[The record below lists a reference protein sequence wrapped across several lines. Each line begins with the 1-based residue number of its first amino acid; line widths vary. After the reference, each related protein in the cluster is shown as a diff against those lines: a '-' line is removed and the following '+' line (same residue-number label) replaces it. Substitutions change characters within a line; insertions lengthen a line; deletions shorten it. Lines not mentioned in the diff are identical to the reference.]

1 MSIVL
6 RSLFYNVFV
15 SNVLKSYIAFSNI
28 VTCVV
33 SENID
38 NPPPNRRDWKFQ
50 MVGGCLNEFFFPDWS
65 QFSYSCMNGNIPT
78 DDVSVTLS
86 NNFLGK
92 KTLKIKI
99 WYLALKFYSLFL
111 VSTRNDNISRGCAT
125 KMEFPEGRE
134 GPFCEPI
141 LENPEGRGAH
151 R

>member
-15 SNVLKSYIAFSNI
+15 SNVLKSYIAFSNH

-33 SENID
+33 PENID

-50 MVGGCLNEFFFPDWS
+50 VVGGCLNEFFFPDWS
-65 QFSYSCMNGNIPT
+65 QFSYICMYGNIPT
-78 DDVSVTLS
+78 DDVSVKLS
-86 NNFLGK
+86 NNFFG
-92 KTLKIKI
+92 IKI
-99 WYLALKFYSLFL
+99 WYLALKIYSLFL
-111 VSTRNDNISRGCAT
+111 VSTRNDNISRGCVT
-125 KMEFPEGRE
+125 KMEFPEGR
-134 GPFCEPI
+134 GSPFCESI